1 MGKSYRILI
10 SMLAIVFSLA
20 AACIGF
26 ALVGNLSI
34 FSVRVGLSIFSV
46 RVGCSFIFIMQFI
59 ATVWCVIIL
68 WRTKM
73 NNIK

>member
-10 SMLAIVFSLA
+10 SVLAIVFSLA

-26 ALVGNLSI
+26 ALAGSLSI
-34 FSVRVGLSIFSV
+34 FSVRI
-46 RVGCSFIFIMQFI
+46 GCYFIFIMQFI
-59 ATVWCVIIL
+59 ATVWCVIFL

>member
-10 SMLAIVFSLA
+10 SMLAIVFS
-20 AACIGF
+20 
-26 ALVGNLSI
+26 
-34 FSVRVGLSIFSV
+34 LSIFSV

>member
-26 ALVGNLSI
+26 AVVGN
-34 FSVRVGLSIFSV
+34 LSIFSV

-73 NNIK
+73 TNIK